1 MQYDDWCSIVIHVA
15 LDNIIVTDEICKLL
29 SFYIIV
35 LPLIVFYYIVNL
47 CEVDDNW
54 KPLLLMVPLRLGLSE
69 VNPIYVDSLK
79 RCFHIPG
86 MVGMI
91 GGRPNQAL
99 YFIGY
104 VADEALYL
112 DPHTTQKHGTVGA
125 KSEPT
130 EFEMDET
137 FHQKYVGR
145 INFTQMDPSLAL
157 VWSFGYFYNINFFW
171 FLNKC
176 IL

>member
-1 MQYDDWCSIVIHVA
+1 MIVLYFICRKLVQYDDWCSIVIHVA
-15 LDNIIVTDEICKLL
+15 LDNIIVTDEICMLVSFLDFHCINSFL
-29 SFYIIV
+29 SFF
-35 LPLIVFYYIVNL
+35 LVNL
-47 CEVDDNW
+47 CEDNDNW

-104 VADEALYL
+104 VGDEALYL

-125 KSEPT
+125 KSSSA
-130 EFEMDET
+130 EFEMDES
-137 FHQKYVGR
+137 FHQKFVGR
-145 INFTQMDPSLAL
+145 INFAQMDPSLAL
-157 VWSFGYFYNINFFW
+157 V
-171 FLNKC
+171 
-176 IL
+176 